1 MIKFNV
7 ALVVAELVRIVE
19 KNEKRMP
26 LADVVAALLTES
38 FYVTTEA
45 ERAAHAAFSKL
56 FAGLDD
62 TDRERLVLGMVLMS
76 TNLDVR
82 PGRAG
87 GVGLVE
93 WFKGG
98 AAPEPTGIAAK
109 IAKSIRE
116 MPGITLPKGEER
128 EASQRAANAY
138 LAALASGECSA
149 MPLAEV
155 FAKFGNA

>member
-7 ALVVAELVRIVE
+7 ALVVAKLVRIVE

-38 FYVTTEA
+38 FYVTPE
-45 ERAAHAAFSKL
+45 ERDEIAAFSKL

-76 TNLDVR
+76 TKLDVR

-116 MPGITLPKGEER
+116 MPGIALPKGEER

>member
-7 ALVVAELVRIVE
+7 ALVVAKLVSLVE
-19 KNEKRMP
+19 KHGKRVP
-26 LADVVAALLTES
+26 LGDVVAALLTEN
-38 FYVTTEA
+38 FYCTPEESEEIKV
-45 ERAAHAAFSKL
+45 FSKL
-56 FAGLDD
+56 FVSLDD

-76 TNLDVR
+76 TKLDVR

-87 GVGLVE
+87 GIGLVE

-109 IAKSIRE
+109 IARSIRE
-116 MPGITLPKGEER
+116 MPGISLPKGEER
-128 EASQRAANAY
+128 EASQRVANAY
-138 LAALASGECSA
+138 LAALASGECLA

-155 FAKFGNA
+155 FAKFGDA